1 MTMPIVTNADRD
13 WALAQKPAWA
23 RLYSNETEDLGE
35 IVDDG
40 GWMDTER
47 RDKCGQG
54 PSWFDFVVGEI
65 ESFEKYFSGQN
76 KSYAEWSTLWRNG
89 WWPKRREDWA
99 YKMAPRK
106 KEPFFRKGTPEF
118 ARAITVASAQEKPM
132 WLRFGVAQFK
142 PDDARLEFVQTGVTE
157 QSKRMNGDAA

>member
-1 MTMPIVTNADRD
+1 MTMPLVTNSDRD
-13 WALAQKPAWA
+13 WALAQKPEWA
-23 RLYSNETEDLGE
+23 RLHNRETVDDELGE

-40 GWMDTER
+40 GWMDAEQR
-47 RDKCGQG
+47 ADKRGQG

-65 ESFEKYFSGQN
+65 ESFEQYFSGQS

-106 KEPFFRKGTPEF
+106 KEPFFRKGTQEF
-118 ARAITVASAQEKPM
+118 AIALRLATETERAM
-132 WLRFGVAQFK
+132 WVRFGIAQFK
-142 PDDARLEFVQTGVTE
+142 PDDPRVEKIRSG
-157 QSKRMNGDAA
+157 SKRGAAE